1 MRQRYYE
8 DVVVGEEI
16 EPLVVTVDERQ
27 LFFFSA
33 ATYNG
38 HRIHYDLR
46 WARDMEGHPN
56 IVVSGSLQSAL
67 LAKAV
72 TDWMGPEGR
81 LLRISRRNLASAFP
95 GEELRFVGRVVAK
108 REVNREAIVDLDLH
122 EEKSGGE
129 LLMPGSATVALP
141 RRISLP

>member
-16 EPLVVTVDERQ
+16 DPLVVTVDERQ

-46 WARDMEGHPN
+46 WARDIEGYPN

-67 LAKAV
+67 LARTV

-81 LLRISRRNLASAFP
+81 LLGISRRNQASAFP
-95 GEELRFVGRVVAK
+95 GDELRFVGRVVAK
-108 REVNREAIVDLDLH
+108 REVNRESIVDLDLH

-129 LLMPGSATVALP
+129 VLMPGKASVALP